1 MVPSGTT
8 VDVYPATK
16 TAADIFVANGA
27 TYPSKLEKR
36 LNGPESPPI
45 GITNVINTVMS
56 YLFIIKE

>member
-8 VDVYPATK
+8 VDVYPACK
-16 TAADIFVANGA
+16 AAADIFVANA
-27 TYPSKLEKR
+27 TVYPSILEKR

-45 GITNVINTVMS
+45 GITNVIDTVMS